1 MNKLMELLAE
11 HPEEKEEFDTIIELL
26 NIGSVEQIKMWM
38 NHVERLEEMIEQKV
52 DRVEILE
59 YIDEFNHWTE
69 MMQWDGTLP
78 EGVTWVDTVK

>member
-1 MNKLMELLAE
+1 
-11 HPEEKEEFDTIIELL
+11 
-26 NIGSVEQIKMWM
+26 MWI

-52 DRVEILE
+52 DRVEMLE

>member
-1 MNKLMELLAE
+1 MNKLMELLAR

-38 NHVERLEEMIEQKV
+38 RHAERLEDMIEEKV
-52 DRVEILE
+52 DRVEMLE

-78 EGVTWVDTVK
+78 DGVTWVDTVK

>member
-11 HPEEKEEFDTIIELL
+11 HPEEKEEFDIIVELL

-38 NHVERLEEMIEQKV
+38 HHAERLEEMIEQKV
-52 DRVEILE
+52 DRVEMLE

-69 MMQWDGTLP
+69 LMRYDGTLP

>member
-26 NIGSVEQIKMWM
+26 NTGSIGQIKMWM
-38 NHVERLEEMIEQKV
+38 HHAENLEEMIEQKV
-52 DRVEILE
+52 DRVEMLE

>member
-1 MNKLMELLAE
+1 MNKLMELLAQ

-26 NIGSVEQIKMWM
+26 NTGSVEQIKMWM
-38 NHVERLEEMIEQKV
+38 KHAERLEAMIEQKV

-69 MMQWDGTLP
+69 MMWHDGTLP
-78 EGVTWVDTVK
+78 EGITWVDRVR